1 MWYAILLI
9 VLAVTLAGLLYLS
22 FRAARLPVVRK
33 LTRDHRWLARTL
45 CLLGYGVLLALLWRL
60 WNGMNA
66 IICLLHLVLFQA
78 AADLVDLIRSK
89 LRRKPRSYG
98 LPWAAALLLCV
109 LYLGAGWHAD
119 HAVRPTFYSLE
130 TDKFQ
135 GDLRIVQIADAH
147 VGTTFSGDGL
157 MRYVNEINALKP
169 DVVAVTGDF
178 VDDDTSREDMLSA
191 CRALGALE
199 ARHGVFYVYGNHDK
213 GYYSEGDK
221 GWTDREFRES
231 LLRNG
236 VVMLEDQAY
245 PIGDDLYIV
254 GRKDRSQAQRG
265 TGRQTAADL
274 LSALDRGRYILLL
287 DHQPHDFDA
296 EAEAGADLVLC
307 GHTHG
312 GQFIPIRRVGVW
324 IGKNCRT
331 YGHERRLRTD
341 FIVSS
346 GISNWAFRF
355 KTGCFSEYVIVDIH
369 GR

>member
-33 LTRDHRWLARTL
+33 LTRDRRWLARTL

-66 IICLLHLVLFQA
+66 IVCLLHLVLFQA
-78 AADLVDLIRSK
+78 AADLVGLVLSK
-89 LRRKPRSYG
+89 LRRRPRVYG
-98 LPWAAALLLCV
+98 LTWAALFLCA

-119 HAVRPTFYSLE
+119 HAVRPTFYALE

-157 MRYVNEINALKP
+157 MRYVNEINALGP

-199 ARHGVFYVYGNHDK
+199 ARHGVFFVYGNHDG
-213 GYYSEGDK
+213 GYYGEEAR
-221 GWTDREFRES
+221 GWSDREFREQ
-231 LLRNG
+231 LRENG
-236 VVMLEDQAY
+236 VILLEDAAY
-245 PIGDDLYIV
+245 PLDDLYIV
-254 GRKDRSQAQRG
+254 GRKDRSQARRG
-265 TGRQTAADL
+265 ADRQTAADL
-274 LSALDRGRYILLL
+274 LSDLDRDRYVLLL
-287 DHQPHDFDA
+287 DHQPYDFDG

-324 IGKNCRT
+324 IGENCRT
-331 YGHERRLRTD
+331 YGHERRLHTD

-346 GISNWAFRF
+346 GIGNWAFRF
-355 KTGCFSEYVIVDIH
+355 KTGCFSEYVIVDVH